1 MPKDDVVDKV
11 VSGVKGAANAIEKT
25 ASNGVFQVRKAI
37 YGLTPNGYTQD
48 ERNAMEDEAI
58 KDLPNWW
65 GKKSKYKD
73 QYADLIRQ
81 ESRTPGPLGTK
92 SNRDQMVD
100 DMGGQVQRVV
110 TAKNRQNKDWPATR
124 QEKITRAK
132 AAAAKN
138 SGVAKPATTPVKI
151 SAKQA
156 ATAMSG
162 ISSSSKPAPTMR
174 SLMGIPKPK
183 K

>member
-11 VSGVKGAANAIEKT
+11 VGGVKDAAKAVEKT
-25 ASNGVFQVRKAI
+25 YSKGVLGVRKAV
-37 YGLTPNGYTQD
+37 YGLTPNGYSQA
-48 ERNAMEDEAI
+48 ERNAMEDEAV

-73 QYADLIRQ
+73 QYADLIRG
-81 ESRTPGPLGTK
+81 ESRAKPIIGQ
-92 SNRDQMVD
+92 SMRDQMVD

-110 TAKNRQNKDWPATR
+110 TAKNRQNKENPAAAR
-124 QEKITRAK
+124 EKVSAAK
-132 AAAAKN
+132 AAAVKN
-138 SGVAKPATTPVKI
+138 SGGARPVAGPVKI
-151 SAKQA
+151 TAKQA

-162 ISSSSKPAPTMR
+162 KSSTSKPAPTMR
-174 SLMGIPKPK
+174 SLMGMPKPK